1 MAKKKVFLK
10 ECYIQNT
17 NHYSALDVW
26 NRLKIGKSLN
36 LKYIDDKVMLYINV
50 AKSIKNIGFLSDEDA
65 IDIKQYVKSGW
76 GNMLYEARL
85 SYIDESNSDES
96 KRMKAVI
103 YIMHHNNADGQL

>member
-26 NRLKIGKSLN
+26 GSLKIGTSLH
-36 LKYIDDKVMLYINV
+36 LKYEDDKVMFSLDDRNIN
-50 AKSIKNIGFLSDEDA
+50 KIGFLSDEDA

-76 GNMLYEARL
+76 ENMLYEARL

-103 YIMHHNNADGQL
+103 YIICHAS